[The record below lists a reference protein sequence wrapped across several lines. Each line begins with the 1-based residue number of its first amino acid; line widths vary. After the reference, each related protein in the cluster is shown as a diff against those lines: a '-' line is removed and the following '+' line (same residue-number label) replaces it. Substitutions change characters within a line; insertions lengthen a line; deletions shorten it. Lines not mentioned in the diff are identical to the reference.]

1 MAKTTTTQK
10 EPVRLREKKLSNG
23 NVSLYLDICR
33 NGRRHK
39 EYLKLY
45 LIDAKTPLERE
56 QNRQTLATAQAVK
69 SKRLIEIQNGEYT
82 FTRQFKE
89 NTPFLEYY
97 RKMVEERRKNPESQG
112 NWGNW
117 RSCLRYLEIY
127 CDEKTT
133 FREVT
138 PEFITGFKEFLN
150 NGRKIRTSV
159 SDPAVNATHSKGCRR
174 TPRYP
179 TSTSCVLASIR
190 HTTTKSYR

>member
-117 RSCLRYLEIY
+117 
-127 CDEKTT
+127 
-133 FREVT
+133 
-138 PEFITGFKEFLN
+138 
-150 NGRKIRTSV
+150 IRTSV

>member
-69 SKRLIEIQNGEYT
+69 SQRRIYLHAPVQGEHAL
-82 FTRQFKE
+82 FGI
-89 NTPFLEYY
+89 L
-97 RKMVEERRKNPESQG
+97 SQDG
-112 NWGNW
+112 GG
-117 RSCLRYLEIY
+117 
-127 CDEKTT
+127 T
-133 FREVT
+133 
-138 PEFITGFKEFLN
+138 
-150 NGRKIRTSV
+150 
-159 SDPAVNATHSKGCRR
+159 A
-174 TPRYP
+174 
-179 TSTSCVLASIR
+179 
-190 HTTTKSYR
+190 

>member
-89 NTPFLEYY
+89 NTPFWNTIARWWRNGVRIRN
-97 RKMVEERRKNPESQG
+97 RKATGATGEAASATLKSIATRKPPSG
-112 NWGNW
+112 
-117 RSCLRYLEIY
+117 
-127 CDEKTT
+127 K
-133 FREVT
+133 
-138 PEFITGFKEFLN
+138 
-150 NGRKIRTSV
+150 
-159 SDPAVNATHSKGCRR
+159 
-174 TPRYP
+174 
-179 TSTSCVLASIR
+179 
-190 HTTTKSYR
+190 

>member
-89 NTPFLEYY
+89 NTPCSTQRSKL
-97 RKMVEERRKNPESQG
+97 PEAG
-112 NWGNW
+112 
-117 RSCLRYLEIY
+117 
-127 CDEKTT
+127 
-133 FREVT
+133 
-138 PEFITGFKEFLN
+138 TGF
-150 NGRKIRTSV
+150 
-159 SDPAVNATHSKGCRR
+159 P
-174 TPRYP
+174 
-179 TSTSCVLASIR
+179 
-190 HTTTKSYR
+190 KS